1 MCGLGPGND
10 MDKRKEERKETEG
23 AKGEGG
29 KAMRGGGG
37 VKSENVK
44 TLD

>member
-1 MCGLGPGND
+1 
-10 MDKRKEERKETEG
+10 MDKRKEEREETEG

-29 KAMRGGGG
+29 KAMRRGG